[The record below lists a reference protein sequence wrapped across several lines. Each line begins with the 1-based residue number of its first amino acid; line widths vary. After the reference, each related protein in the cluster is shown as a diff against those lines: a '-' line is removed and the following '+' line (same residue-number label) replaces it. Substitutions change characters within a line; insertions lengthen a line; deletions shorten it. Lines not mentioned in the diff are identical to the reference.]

1 MNLFKFWFSEFLSIL
16 KSNTLSTAIFSN
28 SWDYFISFKKE
39 CVAPSRCEHYFF
51 LNMITNIFYC
61 KLVNCETEDFFFYKC
76 LFVTLCT
83 KDVIDLEDMG
93 IMMIYKLVINE

>member
-1 MNLFKFWFSEFLSIL
+1 
-16 KSNTLSTAIFSN
+16 
-28 SWDYFISFKKE
+28 
-39 CVAPSRCEHYFF
+39 
-51 LNMITNIFYC
+51 MITNIFYC